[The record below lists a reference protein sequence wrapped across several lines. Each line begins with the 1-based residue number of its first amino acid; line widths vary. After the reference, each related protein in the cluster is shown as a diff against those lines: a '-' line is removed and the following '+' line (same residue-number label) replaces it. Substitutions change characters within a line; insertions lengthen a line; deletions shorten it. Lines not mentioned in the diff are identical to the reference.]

1 MFYYKYILK
10 LKRMQIFEEI
20 FIEKRSVIIT
30 VREVLFY
37 KTKMFHYFQGEIKTM
52 GGTTFLMGK
61 DFGIQIFY
69 QWNSEK
75 GEFFLFPYF
84 DDQKKTFF
92 YYAFD
97 TFEQKQVFEN
107 VLKISWVGTK
117 TAFLISKYSAKELS
131 EAVKNMDT
139 QFFQAIPGIW
149 PKSAKKIILEMKGSF
164 NLEEVETMHKN
175 QKYFTDILKTLKS
188 LGYEGETVKAKL
200 WEYKQSITK
209 ENMSQ
214 VIKRIISQ
222 I

>member
-1 MFYYKYILK
+1 
-10 LKRMQIFEEI
+10 
-20 FIEKRSVIIT
+20 
-30 VREVLFY
+30 
-37 KTKMFHYFQGEIKTM
+37 MFHYFQGEIKTI

-149 PKSAKKIILEMKGSF
+149 PKSAKKIILG
-164 NLEEVETMHKN
+164 TPYH
-175 QKYFTDILKTLKS
+175 
-188 LGYEGETVKAKL
+188 A
-200 WEYKQSITK
+200 
-209 ENMSQ
+209 ENNIQ
-214 VIKRIISQ
+214 LLFQ
-222 I
+222 A